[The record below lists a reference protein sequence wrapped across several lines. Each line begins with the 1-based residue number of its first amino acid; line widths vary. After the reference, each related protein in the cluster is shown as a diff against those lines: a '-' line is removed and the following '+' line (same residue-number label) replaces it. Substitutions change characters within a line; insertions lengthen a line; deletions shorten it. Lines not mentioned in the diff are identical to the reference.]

1 MLALAGRHNDR
12 IDFGPCDDFVVI
24 RGGKLG
30 ADVLRE
36 LLRGVEIG
44 VRDGDEVNRRMRRR
58 EFGAQRADATGA
70 DDGEPD
76 VPAFDGVLLIRS
88 SDSAS

>member
-1 MLALAGRHNDR
+1 MLALAGRHDDR
-12 IDFGPCDDFVVI
+12 GDFGPRDDLVVVR
-24 RGGKLG
+24 RGELG

-44 VRDGDEVNRRMRRR
+44 VRNGDEVDRWMRRR

-70 DDGEPD
+70 DDGKPD
-76 VPAFDGVLLIRS
+76 LFSFDDLYPS
-88 SDSAS
+88 QA